1 VIISRCCGRR
11 WTTCLPSAGQP
22 RGQQCP
28 KAPRCLRCVT
38 TCGQDATA
46 SQRRRPAV
54 HDSWAA
60 DGLAPAALLLPDA
73 EGETAAALLAVLSV
87 TRLSVKR
94 SYHGLP
100 PPVRKPWIV
109 SLPDGK
115 MDTGETC
122 GTDRLRPGLH
132 H

>member
-1 VIISRCCGRR
+1 MGRTLQRLSVVVRRC
-11 WTTCLPSAGQP
+11 TTHIARPSP
-22 RGQQCP
+22 RKPAERDG
-28 KAPRCLRCVT
+28 
-38 TCGQDATA
+38 DTA
-46 SQRRRPAV
+46 FG
-54 HDSWAA
+54 AA